1 MEFVFLDLQFWI
13 YHLDHSCIWFFFF
26 SADQPILMY
35 IIDEL
40 ILDQEVI
47 LINHSISIVFYGF
60 TTVSAVQIR
69 SQISRITNCWEP
81 NNNLDEVITT
91 KDRVPVL
98 RAN

>member
-1 MEFVFLDLQFWI
+1 MYGICFLGSTVLNISSRSLFVFG
-13 YHLDHSCIWFFFF
+13 SFF

-69 SQISRITNCWEP
+69 SQISRITNC
-81 NNNLDEVITT
+81 
-91 KDRVPVL
+91 
-98 RAN
+98 